1 MLSTFVVCAI
11 LYNRSHCSIF
21 VFEGNIIII
30 IEDSKAFVRLAEWSV
45 GRRSYS
51 QAIYTYTLILW
62 LVGIYGNVNP
72 RTIV

>member
-51 QAIYTYTLILW
+51 QAI
-62 LVGIYGNVNP
+62 
-72 RTIV
+72 